1 MSIEYVC
8 SFPESLKTGENTG
21 DGEIFGLEILKA
33 LKLNLRAIDRL
44 EIGQVVET
52 AEILCFVEIWI
63 IELSAV

>member
-1 MSIEYVC
+1 MSIEYAY

-44 EIGQVVET
+44 KLGQAVKT
-52 AEILCFVEIWI
+52 A
-63 IELSAV
+63 